1 MRLVKIH
8 VSGFK
13 SFVDPTVINI
23 TGDLVG
29 IVGPNGC
36 GKSNVIDAVRWV
48 MGESSARNLRG
59 DSMTDVIFNG
69 TDSRKPVGKA
79 SVELIF
85 DNEEGKAPGS
95 YSSFAEISVKRTL
108 SRDGASGYLIN
119 NSRCRR
125 RDITDMFRGTGLG
138 HRSYSII
145 EQGMVG
151 RIVEAR
157 PDELRAFVE
166 EAAGVSLYK
175 DRRRETET
183 RIRHTRENLER
194 VEDIRNEL
202 AAQLRKLQRQS
213 QVARRYQRLRD
224 EERNIHG
231 ELLALRY
238 RKHKDMI
245 DSQSIETN
253 EAESHCELV
262 ISKQRSIERLIEE
275 ALAGQLAAQELV
287 GSIQGEIYS
296 IGADIVTTEQ
306 NIEHSRETEYQQRG
320 ELDRLQGTLG
330 DLTNQLDNDS
340 KQLDEMEKQLKS
352 LHESRVSQEDALRL
366 SEERLS
372 SSEANIDS
380 WQVKWEE
387 FTQRAAKPVQQ
398 QEVERNRIEQLD
410 SRDTDLQERLGR
422 IDEEDQGLLEEE
434 ELLDVS
440 ALWAE
445 TIEHQRGARECG
457 EKIQNEEKVIE
468 ATRKEI
474 QGTRE
479 KLDEERRLLHEIGG
493 RLKSLKEI
501 QTAALDASD
510 DRSQEWFR
518 ERDLYNAPRLA
529 QEVQVASGW
538 ETAADVVLGRRLA
551 GLGVGDLDIALSLN
565 SELPGENLFLV
576 ESGGVES
583 QDTKGSMLINL
594 MHSPRYDLRPLL
606 AGIYVAETIEDALSI
621 RKTLRDWES
630 VVTRSGVAI
639 GRNWLSAPTSQD
651 LQGGIL
657 SREEEIHQLKL
668 DQSNHEQQVTSLKEE
683 LHISERRSE
692 TAKENQRKFQDESDA
707 LQQVISEKRQVH
719 ASKKARAVQIHAR
732 LDQVRVE
739 SDGLIAELSEIE
751 GQLTEARRNLALAED
766 ETGSLERN
774 REGLLDDRTHL
785 TETLSSA
792 REKVRDQRDELHLTD
807 LEIQRL
813 KVSVVS
819 SQVTMERLAVES
831 KRIEERQV
839 ELESVLDHGDEPERN
854 NREALEQLLFSRQQA
869 ERRLAGSREHY
880 LERESDLR
888 SARTKLLECEQE
900 FSVARGA
907 LEKHRLRLNEHA
919 VRLEALTEQINVG
932 KFSIEDA
939 LQGLSS
945 EANESVWQE
954 KAERLDEKIQQIG
967 PVNLVAIDEFDDQT
981 KRKEYLDL
989 QHGDLSEALETL
1001 EGVIKKIDRETGER
1015 FKSTFDALNKGFAD
1029 FFPQLF
1035 GGGNAVLQLTD
1046 DDFLRSGVTVMAQPP
1061 GKRNSTI
1068 HLLSGGEK
1076 ALTAVAL
1083 LFALF
1088 RLNPAPFC
1096 ILDEVD
1102 APLDDSNVERYC
1114 STLRSLAART
1124 QLIVITHNKITMES
1138 ADVLLGVTM
1147 GEPGASAI
1155 VSVNVKKAISMAA
1168 S

>member
-1 MRLVKIH
+1 
-8 VSGFK
+8 
-13 SFVDPTVINI
+13 
-23 TGDLVG
+23 
-29 IVGPNGC
+29 
-36 GKSNVIDAVRWV
+36 

-366 SEERLS
+366 SAERLS
-372 SSEANIDS
+372 SSEASIDS